1 MGLAEEIK
9 KASRG
14 EPSRVTF
21 TDERMEDADAVD
33 NFAEEVRK
41 RGYNPNI
48 ALASAG
54 TNPEKQ
60 RQYLESLDAIP
71 IHPEYDI

>member
-1 MGLAEEIK
+1 MGLAEEIS
-9 KASRG
+9 KALNRQ
-14 EPSRVTF
+14 PSRVIF
-21 TDERMEDADAVD
+21 TEERMDGADEVD

-41 RGYNPNI
+41 RGYNPSI

-60 RQYLESLDAIP
+60 RQYLESLDNNFSQPRYQI
-71 IHPEYDI
+71 